1 MLSVGED
8 GQLQAEKFSRS
19 GAGILTSMVASDG
32 LVELSEE
39 LTGVE
44 AGNMV
49 DFLPFN
55 EVR

>member
-1 MLSVGED
+1 MLSIRDD
-8 GQLQAEKFSRS
+8 GQFQAEKFSRS

-39 LTGVE
+39 LTTVNN
-44 AGNMV
+44 GNMV